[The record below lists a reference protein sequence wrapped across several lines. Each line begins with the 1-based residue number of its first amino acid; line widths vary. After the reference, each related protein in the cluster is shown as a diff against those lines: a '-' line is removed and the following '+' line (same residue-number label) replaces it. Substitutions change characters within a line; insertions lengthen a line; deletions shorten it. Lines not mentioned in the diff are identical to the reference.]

1 MVFKASKERKRKE
14 AQPVA
19 VGSPMIP
26 PASVRAWYRG
36 QLDQISAAMVEDYR
50 VSIRDALKNPNVQKV
65 FTTDA
70 SANSVFQ
77 KVLEKLNQKWGDIF
91 RGFAKQTSQKFVD
104 KSDEHSKAS
113 TVFSLSTAGIE
124 QPVMKYNEAV
134 INTLQSAQ
142 SFNHTLI
149 TGIQAEVHEKIYTA
163 VMLSLTSPNPEEQ
176 GQSGIEA
183 ELKKIGGFTKDR
195 SKLIA
200 RDQTSKLYSALA
212 DERMEQNGVDEFEWM
227 HSSAGKV
234 PRQSHID
241 KDGQIFKINDPR
253 LWEGK
258 KSDQGPPG
266 WAINCRCRRRPIIR

>member
-14 AQPVA
+14 ADPVGI
-19 VGSPMIP
+19 GSPMIP
-26 PASVRAWYRG
+26 PAPVRAWYRG
-36 QLDQISAAMVEDYR
+36 QMDQVCAAMVEDYR
-50 VSIRDALKNPNVQKV
+50 AAIKDALKNPNVERA
-65 FTTDA
+65 FATDA
-70 SANSVFQ
+70 SPNSVFQ
-77 KVLEKLNQKWGDIF
+77 KVLDKLNSKWSDIF
-91 RGFAKQTSQKFVD
+91 RGFAKSTSKKFVD
-104 KSDEHSKAS
+104 KSDDHSKAS

-124 QPVMKYNEAV
+124 QPVIKYSENVA
-134 INTLQSAQ
+134 NTLQAAQ
-142 SFNHTLI
+142 DFNNTLI
-149 TGIQAEVHEKIYTA
+149 TGIQAEVHEKIYNS

-183 ELKKIGGFTKDR
+183 SLREIGGFAKDR

-234 PRQSHID
+234 PRQSHVD
-241 KDGQIFKINDPR
+241 KDGMIFKINDPR

-258 KSDQGPPG
+258 MSDQGPPG

>member
-1 MVFKASKERKRKE
+1 MVFKASKERKRKD
-14 AQPVA
+14 ADPVGI
-19 VGSPMIP
+19 GSPMIES
-26 PASVRAWYRG
+26 AAVRSWY
-36 QLDQISAAMVEDYR
+36 QTQMDQICTAMVEDYR
-50 VSIRDALKNPNVQKV
+50 IAIKDALKNPNVERV

-77 KVLEKLNQKWGDIF
+77 KVLDKLNSRWSDIF
-91 RGFAKQTSQKFVD
+91 RGFAKSTSKKFVD
-104 KSDEHSKAS
+104 KSDDHSKAS
-113 TVFSLSTAGIE
+113 TIFSLSTAGIE
-124 QPVMKYNEAV
+124 QPVIKYSENVA
-134 INTLQSAQ
+134 NTLQAAQ
-142 SFNHTLI
+142 DFNNTLI
-149 TGIQAEVHEKIYTA
+149 TGIQAEVHEKIYNS

-183 ELKKIGGFTKDR
+183 ALKEIGGFTKAR
-195 SKLIA
+195 TKLIA

-234 PRQSHID
+234 PRQSHVD
-241 KDGQIFKINDPR
+241 KDGMIFKINDPR